1 MFRSEDWDLV
11 YQTLSANINSLV
23 SLRDRT
29 AKRLKAANVT
39 GLLLACFVGNSLNII
54 FFCSSTKRSVL
65 EMWSLAKGFFKK
77 NYCHACHTRFAVVF
91 PLPSCCVSSL
101 LSEYWDKGLKVTRF
115 VVSEDLGFASC
126 STHDISLICTYYADK
141 RFMVNLHVGQ

>member
-39 GLLLACFVGNSLNII
+39 GLLLACFVGNSLNIN
-54 FFCSSTKRSVL
+54 FFLLFCKKICFRNVKFGKRFFQKKLLSRLSHKVCRRLSSPVLLRTVSCISSLIRQELCSSLPAVFGAPVNSFVN
-65 EMWSLAKGFFKK
+65 ESCKG
-77 NYCHACHTRFAVVF
+77 
-91 PLPSCCVSSL
+91 S
-101 LSEYWDKGLKVTRF
+101 
-115 VVSEDLGFASC
+115 
-126 STHDISLICTYYADK
+126 
-141 RFMVNLHVGQ
+141 

>member
-39 GLLLACFVGNSLNII
+39 GLLLACFVGNSLNIN
-54 FFCSSTKRSVL
+54 FFLLFCKKICFRNVKFGKR
-65 EMWSLAKGFFKK
+65 FFQKK
-77 NYCHACHTRFAVVF
+77 
-91 PLPSCCVSSL
+91 L
-101 LSEYWDKGLKVTRF
+101 LSRLSHKVCRRLSSPVLLRKFTIVRVLRQRVKSYKVCCIRRLRLCKLF
-115 VVSEDLGFASC
+115 PRM
-126 STHDISLICTYYADK
+126 IS
-141 RFMVNLHVGQ
+141 H